1 MKLMG
6 SKSRIAKYI
15 VPIIQKCI
23 NDNRITSYYEP
34 FVGGANVID
43 KIHCNKKYGN
53 DLNKYLIAL
62 LEYVSNGGKLLNE
75 VPREL
80 YSEVRANYKSG
91 KYEDWYVGNIGFLAS
106 YNGRWF
112 DGGYAKPVYEHTKN
126 GNRYRDYYQEAKRN
140 LEEQSLQLTD
150 IFFTS
155 KDYRDL
161 TFAKGSLIYAD
172 PPYAN
177 KKQFANATNFDYSS
191 FWETVRKW
199 SEDNYVLV
207 SEENAPDDFI
217 TIWEHSV
224 SRSIKS
230 TGSSRSTE
238 KLFTYKNGLYK
249 KEVGEC

>member
-23 NDNRITSYYEP
+23 NDNHITSYYEP

-62 LEYVSNGGKLLNE
+62 LEYVANGGKLLDK

-80 YSEVRANYKSG
+80 YSEVRANYKSEN
-91 KYEDWYVGNIGFLAS
+91 YEDWYVGNIGFLAS

-112 DGGYAKPVYEHTKN
+112 DGGYAKAGYEHTKN
-126 GNRYRDYYQEAKRN
+126 GDRYRDYYQEAKRN
-140 LEEQSLQLTD
+140 LEEQAKYLINIL
-150 IFFTS
+150 FTS
-155 KDYRDL
+155 TDYRNLSFD
-161 TFAKGSLIYAD
+161 KGSLIYVD

-177 KKQFANATNFDYSS
+177 KKQFANATNFDYSE

-207 SEENAPDDFI
+207 SEENAPDDFM
-217 TIWEHSV
+217 TIWEQSV

-230 TGSSRSTE
+230 TDKSRSTE
-238 KLFTYKNGLYK
+238 KLFTYKNGLYNNN
-249 KEVGEC
+249 